1 VADRRQTWL
10 TALLVVV
17 GVIVAVIVS
26 IVSYVRIA
34 SPPIHP
40 NPEAVSS
47 VQLTPPSARW
57 TDAVKKSQ
65 QMVRANLIEG
75 NLPGLSIAV
84 GVDGEIV
91 WAEGFGWAD
100 VAQRLPVGPDTRFRI
115 GHASKALTSAA
126 VGLLLEKGQIDLD
139 AEIQKYVPEFPKK
152 PWPITVRQLMGHLAG
167 IRHYESDADS
177 MPSMHCDRASEG
189 LQIFANE
196 PLKVQPETE
205 YHYSTYGWILVSA
218 AVEAVAKEPFFTYMR
233 NEIFDP
239 LSMAD
244 TTSDSP
250 REPMPHLATFY
261 ESGFGEA
268 RQVATRVDYS
278 CFAGAAGF
286 VSTPSDLVRFGMAM
300 SNGKLLKRETVHMLQ
315 SPQRLASGPET
326 QYGLGW
332 MLDTVPLAGEH
343 VRLANHAN
351 RALVG
356 GSGSFMTFPD
366 VGLVVAVTTNIAW
379 SSTRQMSLDIAQAF
393 AEQARHPVAK

>member
-1 VADRRQTWL
+1 
-10 TALLVVV
+10 
-17 GVIVAVIVS
+17 
-26 IVSYVRIA
+26 
-34 SPPIHP
+34 
-40 NPEAVSS
+40 
-47 VQLTPPSARW
+47 
-57 TDAVKKSQ
+57 
-65 QMVRANLIEG
+65 
-75 NLPGLSIAV
+75 
-84 GVDGEIV
+84 
-91 WAEGFGWAD
+91 
-100 VAQRLPVGPDTRFRI
+100 
-115 GHASKALTSAA
+115 
-126 VGLLLEKGQIDLD
+126 
-139 AEIQKYVPEFPKK
+139 
-152 PWPITVRQLMGHLAG
+152 
-167 IRHYESDADS
+167 
-177 MPSMHCDRASEG
+177 
-189 LQIFANE
+189 
-196 PLKVQPETE
+196 
-205 YHYSTYGWILVSA
+205 
-218 AVEAVAKEPFFTYMR
+218 
-233 NEIFDP
+233 
-239 LSMAD
+239 
-244 TTSDSP
+244 
-250 REPMPHLATFY
+250 MPHLATFY